1 MKRFISLFLWLQI
14 LCLGKASAEGL
25 KQLTNLPTVYINT
38 TNKTSV
44 TSKKDFIMATWKS
57 VDGDKTEILTGLRI
71 RCRGN
76 STYSSAGA
84 TKKAYRLKF
93 TKKVALLGEEGASAQ
108 NWVLMANHF
117 DKTLMRN
124 ALTSCVM
131 ARFVGMPFCPGA
143 RFIDLVLNDTY
154 VGTYQITDHPDATEG
169 RLDVDTPA
177 ELQEGEEPSEGF
189 FLESDGWEDHKI
201 VTTSRKMVPI
211 RIHKPKDGEITAKQE
226 AYVKTWIDR
235 FETAL
240 YSSDFRDPDKGY
252 RSLVDSV
259 SLANLYICTELC
271 ANIDGFFS
279 TYLYKKA
286 NDQRLY
292 FGPLWDYDIAYGN
305 DTRKGDTSQM
315 LMVNDAYG
323 AARVW
328 FVRMWRDPWFR
339 QLILNRWNELKEK
352 GIEQHLLAAVDSM
365 ANVLQES
372 QAKNFEL
379 YGISTRV
386 YNERVLHSTYQEYV
400 DDLKNFISVHTA
412 YLDNE
417 FQTRAN
423 SEITDVTDFQLIPN
437 YYYRIKSAGV
447 GTHFDVQDE
456 ALSSGSK
463 ACLWSLDE
471 SRRTQQWSIRRVGE
485 YYQILNRASGLALNE
500 SSETLKTQLDLV
512 EPNETS
518 DAQLWQ
524 IVLADEDND
533 YFNIIN
539 KAHVRTANVSDGL
552 SDNGTPLIAWESNEK
567 NQTSRNRQWFLMPD
581 EINSD
586 SIILQ
591 GDIVIMLTDSI
602 AAYRER
608 IAKETPGTEMGQ
620 VTKSSIDALLAI
632 IAEAE
637 GVINAGKLNMN
648 LAHTYVYYMQRAWQA
663 VEKSRITVDYTAEGN
678 YRLFWTETGKTVT
691 TSSPDIE
698 KNDDSPWGYYAYNN
712 DAGTYERFTTYD
724 NKGKCGSAAERG
736 NAWYRANEYCFVS
749 STGHFHPCSTGVDIQ
764 YSSPAIV
771 FTAPEDG
778 IYFATITVRRNVA
791 NTDNALYLRSRYLP
805 QGVMQCPK
813 EDFLFAQAYGT
824 PSVDGGNGQVPQTLD
839 FFIRLPK
846 GDRFTLETEAYT
858 SGTDASGRTIITDLS
873 VTRGHTADLPYTEEE
888 AQAFPRYFDALYD
901 GIESIKSDKATIHKD
916 PHLYDLQG
924 RRITNAT
931 TKGIYIRDGKK
942 VVVK

>member
-1 MKRFISLFLWLQI
+1 MRRFITLILMLQI
-14 LCLGKASAEGL
+14 VCWSKVNAEGL

-38 TNKTSV
+38 TNKTDV
-44 TSKKDFIMATWKS
+44 TSKKDFLMATWKM
-57 VDGDKTEILTGLRI
+57 VDGEKIENLAGLRI

-76 STYSSAGA
+76 STYSSSGA

-93 TKKVALLGEEGASAQ
+93 TKNVALLGEEGASAQ

-117 DKTLMRN
+117 DKTMMRN

-143 RFIDLVLNDTY
+143 KFVDLVLNDTY
-154 VGTYQITDHPDATEG
+154 VGTYQITDHPEATEG

-211 RIHKPKDGEITAKQE
+211 RIHKPKDGEITAQQE

-240 YSSDFRDPDKGY
+240 YSSDFRDEKKGY
-252 RSLVDSV
+252 RPLVDSV

-286 NDQRLY
+286 NDQKLY

-305 DTRKGDTSQM
+305 DTRKGDTSRM

-339 QLILNRWNELKEK
+339 QLIVRRWNELKEQ
-352 GIEQHLLAAVDSM
+352 GIEQHLLNAVDSM

-372 QAKNFEL
+372 QALNFEK

-400 DDLKNFISVHTA
+400 NDLKEFITTHAA

-423 SEITDVTDFQLIPN
+423 SEITDASDFQLIPN
-437 YYYRIKSAGV
+437 YYYRIRSAGV
-447 GTHFDVQDE
+447 GTHFDVVGEGIKVGD
-456 ALSSGSK
+456 K
-463 ACLWSLDE
+463 ACLWSRDE
-471 SRRTQQWSIRRVGE
+471 SRRTQQWSIRRVGD
-485 YYQILNRASGLALNE
+485 YYQFLNRASGLALNE
-500 SSETLKTQLDLV
+500 SSATLKTQLDLV
-512 EPNETS
+512 QPDENS
-518 DAQLWQ
+518 DSQLWE

-539 KAHVRTANVSDGL
+539 KAHVRTANVSDQL
-552 SDNGTPLIAWESNEK
+552 ADNGTPLIAWESNEK
-567 NQTSRNRQWFLMPD
+567 NQTSVFRQWFIEPD

-586 SIILQ
+586 SIILT
-591 GDIVIMLTDSI
+591 GDISVMLADSI

-608 IAKETPGTEMGQ
+608 IAKETVGSEMGQ
-620 VTKSSIDALLAI
+620 VSQSSIDALLAI
-632 IAEAE
+632 ITDAEN
-637 GVINAGKLNMN
+637 VLNGGTLSMN
-648 LAHTYVYYMQRAWQA
+648 LAHTYVYYMQRAWKA
-663 VEKSRITVDYTAEGN
+663 VEQSRITVDYNAEGN
-678 YRLFWTETGKTVT
+678 YRLFWTETGSSV
-691 TSSPDIE
+691 TSSAPAFE
-698 KNDDSPWGYYAYNN
+698 NNDDNPWGYYAYNI

-724 NKGKCGSAAERG
+724 NKGKCGSATERG
-736 NAWYRANEYCFVS
+736 KAWYRASEYCFVS
-749 STGHFHPCSTGVDIQ
+749 STGHFHPCTTGVNIKD
-764 YSSPAIV
+764 SSPAIV

-791 NTDNALYLRSRYLP
+791 NKNNTLYLRSRYFK
-805 QGVMQCPK
+805 QGVMGCPTA
-813 EDFLFAQAYGT
+813 EFIFAQPYGT
-824 PSVDGGNGQVPQTLD
+824 PAVDGANGQVPQTLD
-839 FFIRLPK
+839 FFIRLEK
-846 GDRFTLETEAYT
+846 GDCFTLETEAYT
-858 SGTDASGRTIITDLS
+858 AGTDESGRTIITDLS
-873 VTRGHTADLPYTEEE
+873 VTHGHTAEQPYTEEE
-888 AQAFPRYFDALYD
+888 AKAYPRYYDALYD
-901 GIESIKSDKATIHKD
+901 GIEGVVTEQKGVTGDDKWF
-916 PHLYDLQG
+916 DLSG
-924 RRITNAT
+924 RRVSNPER
-931 TKGIYIRDGKK
+931 GLYIRNGKK
-942 VVVK
+942 FVVK